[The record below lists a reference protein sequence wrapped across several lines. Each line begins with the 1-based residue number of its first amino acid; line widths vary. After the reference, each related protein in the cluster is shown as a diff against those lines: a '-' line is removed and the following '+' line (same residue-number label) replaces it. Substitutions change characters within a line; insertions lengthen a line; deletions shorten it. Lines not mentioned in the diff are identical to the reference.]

1 MKLRKK
7 PLMKIL
13 HRRHKKHEFCVKPRK
28 TFLTFS
34 ACGVSSRFFVSSL
47 LIYDRRFCTYIF
59 MPPTAM
65 FEFWKKRL
73 THSVFKKLLK
83 SLISQQSYVAR
94 SLSKWAFL
102 SYFQSLW
109 SRKRGERKK
118 FEKILKKCRSNRPL
132 LLLAKCTSLLA
143 GFFSSSSGTKRDCSV
158 AGSFLR
164 LLEKE
169 LKNRGAKRKIGSE
182 VGEILTQ
189 TLLSWD
195 EVENQVVFQPVVWP
209 NSHINIKGIDNND
222 YRVSQQVFT
231 KLTKFHEFLY
241 HSWFFPKI

>member
-1 MKLRKK
+1 MN
-7 PLMKIL
+7 
-13 HRRHKKHEFCVKPRK
+13 
-28 TFLTFS
+28 TQDN
-34 ACGVSSRFFVSSL
+34 L
-47 LIYDRRFCTYIF
+47 LIID
-59 MPPTAM
+59 
-65 FEFWKKRL
+65 
-73 THSVFKKLLK
+73 
-83 SLISQQSYVAR
+83 VAR

-222 YRVSQQVFT
+222 YRVSQQVFK
-231 KLTKFHEFLY
+231 KLTKLHEFLY
-241 HSWFFPKI
+241 LS

>member
-1 MKLRKK
+1 MSLFE
-7 PLMKIL
+7 L
-13 HRRHKKHEFCVKPRK
+13 
-28 TFLTFS
+28 FS
-34 ACGVSSRFFVSSL
+34 ITV
-47 LIYDRRFCTYIF
+47 I
-59 MPPTAM
+59 P
-65 FEFWKKRL
+65 
-73 THSVFKKLLK
+73 
-83 SLISQQSYVAR
+83 
-94 SLSKWAFL
+94 
-102 SYFQSLW
+102 
-109 SRKRGERKK
+109 KK

-222 YRVSQQVFT
+222 YRVSQQNFT
-231 KLTKFHEFLY
+231 NFYVIRDFFRKFKIFSWHPVVIIINTFYVETPGIYLIKLMYQWTTL
-241 HSWFFPKI
+241 